1 MKNKPLNMGDV
12 AFQATVIADL
22 SYLKED
28 IADIKRK
35 MEGDYVTKDQFEPV
49 RKIVYGLVAIL
60 LTSVVLAV
68 VALVIKQ

>member
-1 MKNKPLNMGDV
+1 MGDV